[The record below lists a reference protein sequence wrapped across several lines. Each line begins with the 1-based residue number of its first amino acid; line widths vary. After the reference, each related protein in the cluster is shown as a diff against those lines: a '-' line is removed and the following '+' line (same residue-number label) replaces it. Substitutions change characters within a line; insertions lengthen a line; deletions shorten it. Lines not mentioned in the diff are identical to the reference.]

1 MPKGRT
7 IQGRPAQI
15 AVDRRT
21 SRPLP
26 EAHASGRRFSL
37 PGGVGAIRGLTI
49 MGSMVGSPF
58 IQAVVVFLAT
68 ACAAEVEPIA
78 AVTMLTPQALSDRPE
93 VTVRGTVI
101 HFDPALRELV
111 VEEDSG
117 GIVVD
122 LGSGAVGS
130 TEAISV
136 GEEVEIT
143 GRVGPG
149 EYAPVVSASGVVSHG
164 HRALHPPR
172 RCDPE
177 AFLAGSEHG
186 RLVEVEGIVQ
196 QAWHDGE
203 RVLLE
208 LETAGRLFT
217 AEIPTAVVAAVVP
230 GPDLQ
235 ALVDAVVIVAGPAK
249 TVSNTRGEALRPWV
263 IVARAEWFTVV
274 SEGVAFTQSAVTLES
289 IGGYRPSFG
298 GGHRI
303 QTFGTVIHAL
313 PGRTLHLQNGHHG
326 VTVRIGAEAVGAEER
341 FELGDLVEVAGFIDR
356 SGHVASIR
364 GATVRRFGQS
374 GAPQPFVVT
383 PESILRVNAAS
394 AAADIQAAPGD
405 YEGCLVRT
413 TGQLIQAQPTVA
425 GGVFVLRS
433 AGVIVNVEADDA
445 SFDPLASTAP
455 GTFLEVTGVVAI
467 DWEESLRSPAGGAPL
482 RVRLMVRS
490 ADDLRILKT
499 PSWWT
504 PARLVVGLVATAMIL
519 MTALGWVAL
528 LRRQLAAQQRLLA
541 AEMRSRRDAA
551 VEFEATLRERT
562 RLAANLHDTLQQT
575 ILGIGYQLD
584 ACLTGRGGASDETNR
599 HVDVARRMVSYAAGE
614 VQGAVWAMRSLS
626 LGGKSLGE
634 ALRDLVV
641 RIGVG
646 RDVKINVGVEGA
658 FGDLPEFVA
667 GNLLLIGQEAVHNA
681 LRHGAPK
688 AIELVLV
695 DDRGD
700 GRIHLRVSDNGRGF
714 VVGKQRG
721 ANEGHFGLQGMRE
734 RAERLGGTFSV
745 TSRPREGTVVEA
757 TVLRRDYDGQLDGRT
772 EPARVPPTPRS

>member
-1 MPKGRT
+1 M
-7 IQGRPAQI
+7 
-15 AVDRRT
+15 
-21 SRPLP
+21 
-26 EAHASGRRFSL
+26 
-37 PGGVGAIRGLTI
+37 GG
-49 MGSMVGSPF
+49 MVVSPF
-58 IQAVVVFLAT
+58 IQAMAVLLAT
-68 ACAAEVEPIA
+68 AFAAVIEPIA
-78 AVTMLTPQALSDRPE
+78 TVTALTPTALATRPE

-101 HFDPALRELV
+101 HVDPILHELL
-111 VEEDSG
+111 VEDDG
-117 GIVVD
+117 GGVVVD
-122 LGSGAVGS
+122 LGAGGTESAEAIAVGD
-130 TEAISV
+130 
-136 GEEVEIT
+136 EVEIT

-149 EYAPVVSASGVVSHG
+149 EYAPIVSAFRLVSRG
-164 HRALHPPR
+164 HRELPPPR

-177 AFLAGSEHG
+177 AFLAGSDHG

-196 QAWHDGE
+196 QAWHDGD

-217 AEIPTAVVAAVVP
+217 AEIPAAVVASGVP

-235 ALVDAVVIVAGPAK
+235 ALVDAVVVVAGPVR
-249 TVSNTRGEALRPWV
+249 TVSNTRGETLRPWV
-263 IVARAEWFTVV
+263 NVDRGEWFTVV
-274 SEGVAFTQSAVTLES
+274 SGGVTFSKSAVPLES

-303 QTFGTVIHAL
+303 QTFGTVIHAV

-326 VTVRIGAEAVGAEER
+326 LTVWIGAEAEGVEAQ
-341 FELGDLVEVAGFIDR
+341 FVPGDQVEVAGFIDR

-364 GATVRRFGQS
+364 GAAVRRFGH
-374 GAPQPFVVT
+374 GGDPQALTVT

-394 AAADIQAAPGD
+394 AAGDIQAKPGD

-413 TGQLIQAQPTVA
+413 KGQLIQAQPTVA

-433 AGVIVNVEADDA
+433 AGTIVNVEADAA
-445 SFDPLASTAP
+445 SFAAFESLAP
-455 GTFLEVTGVVAI
+455 GTLLEVIGVAAI
-467 DWEESLRSPAGGAPL
+467 DWGVSLDSPAGGAPE

-490 ADDLRILKT
+490 ADDLRILKA

-504 PARLVVGLVATAMIL
+504 PARLLAGLVATAMIL
-519 MTALGWVAL
+519 ATALGWVAS

-575 ILGIGYQLD
+575 IGGIGYQLD
-584 ACLTGRGGASDETNR
+584 ACLTGGGVTSDETKQ
-599 HVDVARRMVSYAAGE
+599 HVDVARRMVSYAANE

-641 RIGVG
+641 RIGAG

-658 FGDLPEFVA
+658 FGGLPEFVA
-667 GNLLLIGQEAVHNA
+667 GNLLLVGQEAVHNA
-681 LRHGAPK
+681 LRHGSPTT
-688 AIELVLV
+688 IELVLV

-700 GRIHLRVSDNGRGF
+700 GRIHLRVTDNGRGF

-721 ANEGHFGLQGMRE
+721 AGGGHFGLQGMRE
-734 RAERLGGTFSV
+734 RAERLGGTLTI
-745 TSRPREGTVVEA
+745 TSRPGEGTVVEA
-757 TVLRRDYDGQLDGRT
+757 TVMRRDYDGQLDGQPDPIRT
-772 EPARVPPTPRS
+772 PPPQT

>member
-1 MPKGRT
+1 
-7 IQGRPAQI
+7 
-15 AVDRRT
+15 
-21 SRPLP
+21 
-26 EAHASGRRFSL
+26 
-37 PGGVGAIRGLTI
+37 
-49 MGSMVGSPF
+49 MGDMVVSPF
-58 IQAVVVFLAT
+58 IQAVAVLLAT
-68 ACAAEVEPIA
+68 ALAAEIEPIA
-78 AVTMLTPQALSDRPE
+78 TVTALTPTALATRPE

-101 HFDPALRELV
+101 HVDPILHELL
-111 VEEDSG
+111 VEDDTG
-117 GIVVD
+117 GVVVD
-122 LGSGAVGS
+122 LGAGGTESA
-130 TEAISV
+130 EAIAL
-136 GEEVEIT
+136 GDEVEIT

-149 EYAPVVSASGVVSHG
+149 EYAPIVSAFRLESHG
-164 HRALHPPR
+164 HRVLPPPR

-177 AFLAGSEHG
+177 AFLAGSDHG

-196 QAWHDGE
+196 QAWHDGD

-208 LETAGRLFT
+208 VETAGRLFT
-217 AEIPTAVVAAVVP
+217 AEIPAAVVASGVP

-235 ALVDAVVIVAGPAK
+235 ALVDAVVVVAGPTK
-249 TVSNTRGEALRPWV
+249 TVSNTRGETLRPWV
-263 IVARAEWFTVV
+263 TVDRAEWFTIV
-274 SEGVAFTQSAVTLES
+274 SGGVTFNKSAVPLES

-303 QTFGTVIHAL
+303 QTFGTVIHAV

-326 VTVRIGAEAVGAEER
+326 VTVRIGAEAEGAEEP
-341 FELGDLVEVAGFIDR
+341 FLPGDQVEVAGFIDP

-364 GATVRRFGQS
+364 GAAVRKFGQ
-374 GAPQPFVVT
+374 GGQPQPFTVT

-394 AAADIQAAPGD
+394 AAGDIQAEPGD

-413 TGQLIQAQPTVA
+413 KGQLIQAQPTVA

-433 AGVIVNVEADDA
+433 AGTIVNVEADDA
-445 SFDPLASTAP
+445 SFAAFESLAP
-455 GTFLEVTGVVAI
+455 GTLLEVTGVAAI
-467 DWEESLRSPAGGAPL
+467 DWGVTLESPAGGAPE

-490 ADDLRILKT
+490 ADDLRILKA

-504 PARLVVGLVATAMIL
+504 PARLLAGLVVTAMIL
-519 MTALGWVAL
+519 AAALGWVAS
-528 LRRQLAAQQRLLA
+528 LRRQLAAQQRLLS

-551 VEFEATLRERT
+551 LEFEATLRERT

-575 ILGIGYQLD
+575 IGGIGYQLD
-584 ACLTGRGGASDETNR
+584 ACLTGGWVTSDETKQ
-599 HVDVARRMVSYAAGE
+599 HVDVARRMVSYAANE

-641 RIGVG
+641 RIGAG

-681 LRHGAPK
+681 LRHGAPTK
-688 AIELVLV
+688 VELVLV

-700 GRIHLRVSDNGRGF
+700 GRIHLRVTDNGRGF
-714 VVGKQRG
+714 FVGKQRG
-721 ANEGHFGLQGMRE
+721 ADEGHFGLQGMRE
-734 RAERLGGTFSV
+734 RTERLGGMFTI
-745 TSRPREGTVVEA
+745 TSRPGKGTVVEA
-757 TVLRRDYDGQLDGRT
+757 MVERRDYDGQIHGQPD
-772 EPARVPPTPRS
+772 PVPPPPPRS

>member
-1 MPKGRT
+1 M
-7 IQGRPAQI
+7 
-15 AVDRRT
+15 
-21 SRPLP
+21 
-26 EAHASGRRFSL
+26 
-37 PGGVGAIRGLTI
+37 GG
-49 MGSMVGSPF
+49 MVVSPF
-58 IQAVVVFLAT
+58 IQAMAVLLAT
-68 ACAAEVEPIA
+68 AFAAVIEPIA
-78 AVTMLTPQALSDRPE
+78 TVTALTPTALATRPE

-101 HFDPALRELV
+101 HVDPILHELL
-111 VEEDSG
+111 VEDDG
-117 GIVVD
+117 GGVVVD
-122 LGSGAVGS
+122 LGAGGTESAEAIAVGD
-130 TEAISV
+130 
-136 GEEVEIT
+136 EVEIT

-149 EYAPVVSASGVVSHG
+149 EYAPIVSAFRLVSRG
-164 HRALHPPR
+164 HRELPRPR

-177 AFLAGSEHG
+177 AFLAGSDHG

-196 QAWHDGE
+196 QAWHDGD

-217 AEIPTAVVAAVVP
+217 AEIPAAVVASGVP

-235 ALVDAVVIVAGPAK
+235 ALVDAVVVVAGPVR
-249 TVSNTRGEALRPWV
+249 TVSNTRGETLRPWV
-263 IVARAEWFTVV
+263 NVDRGEWFTVV
-274 SEGVAFTQSAVTLES
+274 SGGVTFSKSAVPLES

-303 QTFGTVIHAL
+303 QTFGTVIHAV

-326 VTVRIGAEAVGAEER
+326 LTVWIGAEAEGVEAQ
-341 FELGDLVEVAGFIDR
+341 FVPGDQVEVAGFIDR

-364 GATVRRFGQS
+364 GAAVRRFGH
-374 GAPQPFVVT
+374 GGDPQALTVT

-394 AAADIQAAPGD
+394 AAGDIQAKPGD

-413 TGQLIQAQPTVA
+413 KGQLIQAQPTVA

-433 AGVIVNVEADDA
+433 AGTIVNVEADAA
-445 SFDPLASTAP
+445 SFAAFESLAP
-455 GTFLEVTGVVAI
+455 GTLLEVIGVAAI
-467 DWEESLRSPAGGAPL
+467 DWGVSLDSPAGGAPE

-490 ADDLRILKT
+490 ADDLRILKA

-504 PARLVVGLVATAMIL
+504 PARLLAGLVATAMIL
-519 MTALGWVAL
+519 ATALGWVAS

-575 ILGIGYQLD
+575 IGGIGYQLD
-584 ACLTGRGGASDETNR
+584 ACLTGGGVTSDETKQ
-599 HVDVARRMVSYAAGE
+599 HVDVARRMVSYAANE

-641 RIGVG
+641 RIGAG

-658 FGDLPEFVA
+658 FGGLPEFVA
-667 GNLLLIGQEAVHNA
+667 GNLLLVGQEAVHNA
-681 LRHGAPK
+681 LRHGSPTT
-688 AIELVLV
+688 IELVLV

-700 GRIHLRVSDNGRGF
+700 GRIHLRVTDNGRGF

-721 ANEGHFGLQGMRE
+721 AGGGHFGLQGMRE
-734 RAERLGGTFSV
+734 RAERLGGTLTI
-745 TSRPREGTVVEA
+745 TSRPGEGTVVEA
-757 TVLRRDYDGQLDGRT
+757 TVMRRDYDGQLDGQPDPIRT
-772 EPARVPPTPRS
+772 PPPQT

>member
-1 MPKGRT
+1 M
-7 IQGRPAQI
+7 
-15 AVDRRT
+15 
-21 SRPLP
+21 
-26 EAHASGRRFSL
+26 
-37 PGGVGAIRGLTI
+37 GGMIVFA
-49 MGSMVGSPF
+49 F
-58 IQAVVVFLAT
+58 IQAVAVFLAT
-68 ACAAEVEPIA
+68 ALAAEVEPIA
-78 AVTMLTPQALSDRPE
+78 WVTALTPTALATRPE

-101 HFDPALRELV
+101 HVDSILHELTL
-111 VEEDSG
+111 EDDSG
-117 GIVVD
+117 GVVVD
-122 LGSGAVGS
+122 LGAGGIKSA
-130 TEAISV
+130 EAIAV

-149 EYAPVVSASGVVSHG
+149 EYAPIVSAFRLESRDRRV
-164 HRALHPPR
+164 LPPPR

-186 RLVEVEGIVQ
+186 RLVEVEGVVQ
-196 QAWHDGE
+196 QAWHDGD

-217 AEIPTAVVAAVVP
+217 AEIPAAVVAAGVP

-235 ALVDAVVIVAGPAK
+235 GLVDAVVVVAGPAK
-249 TVSNTRGEALRPWV
+249 TVSNTRGEMLRPSV
-263 IVARAEWFTVV
+263 SVDRAEWFTIV
-274 SEGVAFTQSAVTLES
+274 SGGVTFNKSAVSLEA

-298 GGHRI
+298 GAHRI
-303 QTFGTVIHAL
+303 QTFGTVIHAV

-326 VTVRIGAEAVGAEER
+326 VTVRIGAEAEGVD
-341 FELGDLVEVAGFIDR
+341 ELFLPGDQVEVAGFIDR

-364 GATVRRFGQS
+364 GAAVLRFGH
-374 GAPQPFVVT
+374 GGDPLPLTVT

-394 AAADIQAAPGD
+394 VAGDIQAGPGD

-413 TGQLIQAQPTVA
+413 KGQLIQAQPTVA

-433 AGVIVNVEADDA
+433 AGTIVNVEADDT
-445 SFDPLASTAP
+445 SFAPFESLAP
-455 GTFLEVTGVVAI
+455 GTLLEVTGVAAI
-467 DWEESLRSPAGGAPL
+467 DWGVSLESPAGGAPE

-490 ADDLRILKT
+490 ADDLRILQT

-504 PARLVVGLVATAMIL
+504 PARLLAGLVATAMIL
-519 MTALGWVAL
+519 TTALGWVAS

-575 ILGIGYQLD
+575 IGGIGYQLD
-584 ACLTGRGGASDETNR
+584 ACLTGGGVTSDDTKQ
-599 HVDVARRMVSYAAGE
+599 HVDVARRMVSYAANE

-634 ALRDLVV
+634 ALRDLVL
-641 RIGVG
+641 RIGAG
-646 RDVKINVGVEGA
+646 RDVKVNVGVEGA

-681 LRHGAPK
+681 LRHGAPTT
-688 AIELVLV
+688 IELVLV

-700 GRIHLRVSDNGRGF
+700 GRIHLRVTDNGRGF

-721 ANEGHFGLQGMRE
+721 AGEGHFGLQGMRE
-734 RAERLGGTFSV
+734 RAERLGGTLTI
-745 TSRPREGTVVEA
+745 TSRPGEGTVVEA
-757 TVLRRDYDGQLDGRT
+757 TVMRRDYDGQLDGQPDPVRT
-772 EPARVPPTPRS
+772 PPPPGI

>member
-1 MPKGRT
+1 M
-7 IQGRPAQI
+7 
-15 AVDRRT
+15 
-21 SRPLP
+21 
-26 EAHASGRRFSL
+26 
-37 PGGVGAIRGLTI
+37 RG
-49 MGSMVGSPF
+49 MVVSPF
-58 IQAVVVFLAT
+58 IQAVAVFLAT
-68 ACAAEVEPIA
+68 AFAGESEPIA
-78 AVTMLTPQALSDRPE
+78 MVTTLTPTALETRPE

-101 HFDPALRELV
+101 HIDLALRELV
-111 VEEDSG
+111 VEDDGG

-122 LGSGAVGS
+122 LGEGAVGS
-130 TEAISV
+130 TEAIAV

-143 GRVGPG
+143 GQVGPG
-149 EYAPVVSASGVVSHG
+149 EYAPIVSASGLVSHG
-164 HRALHPPR
+164 HRALPPPR

-177 AFLAGSEHG
+177 AFLAGSDHG

-208 LETAGRLFT
+208 LEMAGRLFT
-217 AEIPTAVVAAVVP
+217 AEIPAAVVAAGVP
-230 GPDLQ
+230 GPDLE
-235 ALVDAVVIVAGPAK
+235 ALVDAVVIVAGPVK

-263 IVARAEWFTVV
+263 IVERAEWFTVV
-274 SEGVAFTQSAVTLES
+274 SEGVAFNQSAVSLES
-289 IGGYRPSFG
+289 IGGYRPSFRG
-298 GGHRI
+298 SHRI

-326 VTVRIGAEAVGAEER
+326 VTVRIGTEAVGADEP
-341 FELGDLVEVAGFIDR
+341 FLPGDQVEVAGFIDR

-364 GATVRRFGQS
+364 SAAVRKLGHG
-374 GAPQPFVVT
+374 GAPRPFMVT

-394 AAADIQAAPGD
+394 AAGDIQAEPGD

-413 TGQLIQAQPTVA
+413 KGKLIQAQPTVT
-425 GGVFVLRS
+425 GGLLVLRS
-433 AGVIVNVEADDA
+433 AETIVNVEADEA
-445 SFDPLASTAP
+445 SFAPFQSLPP
-455 GTFLEVTGVVAI
+455 GTLLEVTGVVAI
-467 DWEESLRSPAGGAPL
+467 DWGVSLQSTAGGAPQF
-482 RVRLMVRS
+482 VRLLVRS

-499 PSWWT
+499 PPWWT
-504 PARLVVGLVATAMIL
+504 PARLLAGLVATVMIL
-519 MTALGWVAL
+519 ATALGWVVL
-528 LRRQLAAQQRLLA
+528 LRRQLAVQQRLLA

-575 ILGIGYQLD
+575 IGGIGYQLD
-584 ACLTGRGGASDETNR
+584 ACLTGGGVTSDETKR

-641 RIGVG
+641 RIGAG
-646 RDVKINVGVEGA
+646 RDVKISVGVEGA

-681 LRHGAPK
+681 LRHGAPST
-688 AIELVLV
+688 IDLDLV
-695 DDRGD
+695 DDRRD

-734 RAERLGGTFSV
+734 RAERLGGTFTV
-745 TSRPREGTVVEA
+745 TSRPGEGTAVEA
-757 TVLRRDYDGQLDGRT
+757 TVMRRDYDRQLDGQT
-772 EPARVPPTPRS
+772 DPVRVTSAPRS

>member
-1 MPKGRT
+1 
-7 IQGRPAQI
+7 
-15 AVDRRT
+15 
-21 SRPLP
+21 
-26 EAHASGRRFSL
+26 
-37 PGGVGAIRGLTI
+37 
-49 MGSMVGSPF
+49 MGDMVVSPF
-58 IQAVVVFLAT
+58 IQAVAVLLA
-68 ACAAEVEPIA
+68 AAFAAEIEPIA
-78 AVTMLTPQALSDRPE
+78 TVTTLTPTALVTRPE

-101 HFDPALRELV
+101 HVDPILRELL
-111 VEEDSG
+111 VEDDTG
-117 GIVVD
+117 GVVVD
-122 LGSGAVGS
+122 LGAGGTESAESIAVGD
-130 TEAISV
+130 
-136 GEEVEIT
+136 EVEIT

-149 EYAPVVSASGVVSHG
+149 EYAPILSAFRLERHG
-164 HRALHPPR
+164 HGVLPPPR

-177 AFLAGSEHG
+177 AFLAGSDHG

-196 QAWHDGE
+196 QAWHDGD

-208 LETAGRLFT
+208 VETAGRLFT
-217 AEIPTAVVAAVVP
+217 AEIPAAVVASGVP

-235 ALVDAVVIVAGPAK
+235 ALVDAVVVVAGPAK
-249 TVSNTRGEALRPWV
+249 TVSNTRGETLRPWV
-263 IVARAEWFTVV
+263 TVDRAEWFTVV
-274 SEGVAFTQSAVTLES
+274 SRGVTLKHSAVPLES

-303 QTFGTVIHAL
+303 QTFGTVIHAV

-326 VTVRIGAEAVGAEER
+326 VTVRIGAEAEGVETQ
-341 FELGDLVEVAGFIDR
+341 FLPGDQVEVAGFIDP

-364 GATVRRFGQS
+364 GAAVRKFGHG
-374 GAPQPFVVT
+374 GAPQPFTVT

-394 AAADIQAAPGD
+394 AAGDIQAEPGD

-413 TGQLIQAQPTVA
+413 KGQLIQAQPTVA

-433 AGVIVNVEADDA
+433 AGTIVNVEADEA
-445 SFDPLASTAP
+445 SFAAFESLAS
-455 GTFLEVTGVVAI
+455 GTLLEVTGVAAI
-467 DWEESLRSPAGGAPL
+467 DWGVSLDSPAGGAPE

-490 ADDLRILKT
+490 ADDLRILKA

-504 PARLVVGLVATAMIL
+504 PARLVAGLVVTAMIL
-519 MTALGWVAL
+519 ATALGWVAS

-551 VEFEATLRERT
+551 LEFEATLRERT

-575 ILGIGYQLD
+575 IGGIGYQLD
-584 ACLTGRGGASDETNR
+584 ACLTGEGVTSDETKQ
-599 HVDVARRMVSYAAGE
+599 HVDVARRMVSYAANE

-641 RIGVG
+641 RIGAG
-646 RDVKINVGVEGA
+646 RDVKIHVGVEGA

-681 LRHGAPK
+681 LRHGAPTK
-688 AIELVLV
+688 VELVLV

-700 GRIHLRVSDNGRGF
+700 GRIHLRVTDNGRGF
-714 VVGKQRG
+714 LVGKQRG
-721 ANEGHFGLQGMRE
+721 AGEGHFGLQGMRE
-734 RAERLGGTFSV
+734 RTERLGGTFTI
-745 TSRPREGTVVEA
+745 TSRPGKGTVVEA
-757 TVLRRDYDGQLDGRT
+757 MVERRDYDGQLHGQPD
-772 EPARVPPTPRS
+772 PVPTPPPRS

>member
-1 MPKGRT
+1 M
-7 IQGRPAQI
+7 I
-15 AVDRRT
+15 ARV
-21 SRPLP
+21 
-26 EAHASGRRFSL
+26 
-37 PGGVGAIRGLTI
+37 
-49 MGSMVGSPF
+49 F
-58 IQAVVVFLAT
+58 IQAVAVFLAT
-68 ACAAEVEPIA
+68 AFAGESEPIA
-78 AVTMLTPQALSDRPE
+78 TVTTLTPTALETRPE

-101 HFDPALRELV
+101 HIDLALRELV
-111 VEEDSG
+111 VEDDGG

-122 LGSGAVGS
+122 LGEGAVGS
-130 TEAISV
+130 TEAIAV

-143 GRVGPG
+143 GQVGPG
-149 EYAPVVSASGVVSHG
+149 EYAPIVSASGLVSHG
-164 HRALHPPR
+164 HRALPPPR

-186 RLVEVEGIVQ
+186 RLIEVEGIVQ

-217 AEIPTAVVAAVVP
+217 AEIPAAVVAVGVP
-230 GPDLQ
+230 GPDLE

-249 TVSNTRGEALRPWV
+249 TVSNTRGETLRPWV
-263 IVARAEWFTVV
+263 CVDRAEWFTLV
-274 SEGVAFTQSAVTLES
+274 SGDVTFNKSAVPLES

-303 QTFGTVIHAL
+303 QTFGTVIHAV

-326 VTVRIGAEAVGAEER
+326 VTVRIGAEAEGVD
-341 FELGDLVEVAGFIDR
+341 ELFLPGDQVEVAGFIDR

-364 GATVRRFGQS
+364 GAAVRRLGQ
-374 GAPQPFVVT
+374 GGDPQPLTVT
-383 PESILRVNAAS
+383 PESILRVNAA
-394 AAADIQAAPGD
+394 AAAGDIQAWPGD
-405 YEGCLVRT
+405 FEGCLVCT
-413 TGQLIQAQPTVA
+413 KGQLIQAQPTVA

-433 AGVIVNVEADDA
+433 AGTIVNVEADEA
-445 SFDPLASTAP
+445 SFAPFESLAP
-455 GTFLEVTGVVAI
+455 GTLLEVTGVAAI
-467 DWEESLRSPAGGAPL
+467 DWGASLESPAGGAPE
-482 RVRLMVRS
+482 RIRLMVRS
-490 ADDLRILKT
+490 ADDLRILKA

-504 PARLVVGLVATAMIL
+504 TARLLAGLVATAMIL
-519 MTALGWVAL
+519 ATALGWVAS

-575 ILGIGYQLD
+575 IGGIGYQLD
-584 ACLTGRGGASDETNR
+584 ACLTGGGGTSDETKR

-641 RIGVG
+641 RIGAG
-646 RDVKINVGVEGA
+646 RDVKISVGVEGA

-681 LRHGAPK
+681 LRHGAPST
-688 AIELVLV
+688 IDLDLV
-695 DDRGD
+695 DDRRD

-734 RAERLGGTFSV
+734 RAERLGGTFTV
-745 TSRPREGTVVEA
+745 TSRPGEGTAVEA
-757 TVLRRDYDGQLDGRT
+757 TVMRRDYDRQLDGQTDPVRT
-772 EPARVPPTPRS
+772 TPTPRR